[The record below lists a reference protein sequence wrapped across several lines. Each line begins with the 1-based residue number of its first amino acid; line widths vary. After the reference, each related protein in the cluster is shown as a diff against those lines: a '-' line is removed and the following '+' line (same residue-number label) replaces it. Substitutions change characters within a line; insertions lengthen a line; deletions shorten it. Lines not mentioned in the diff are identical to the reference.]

1 MRSLLLLMLRLLPV
15 LLLLFLPALLH
26 AEPPRVI
33 DDEQIIDT
41 FIKRMTA
48 LTEDNNC
55 PPLSTLREQLKDF
68 HPCTLKLPSPRRREI
83 SDEDFYST
91 MCRSIA
97 IIGVIAKDE
106 SGMWIDDSVATAWIA
121 TEDGA
126 LVTNY
131 HVIDG
136 PDDGRMGVM
145 LPDGSVHPV
154 RAVLAS
160 SKDADVAVVKIDA
173 TGLTPLALAP
183 NPPVMT
189 PVRIVSHPDAHFF
202 TLTMGHVSRYC
213 HMDGQDYL
221 TVTAD
226 VAVGSSGAPVLD
238 RRGNV
243 VGMVCMTQTA
253 YTNPEEAPLELQP
266 EKKAE
271 PDALPQ
277 PASGPP
283 VVPGNANAGDQE
295 TVPGD
300 KPASAARPAAAK
312 PDKEAEKKKEKEM
325 EKNEAGDADEAASP
339 YPEVDPQMVFKHC
352 ITPESV
358 FRCFSGEK
366 K

>member
-1 MRSLLLLMLRLLPV
+1 MLRLLPV
-15 LLLLFLPALLH
+15 LFLLLLPSLLT

-68 HPCTLKLPSPRRREI
+68 QPCTLKLPSPRRREI

-136 PDDGRMGVM
+136 PADGRMGVM

-154 RAVLAS
+154 RSVLAS

-173 TGLTPLALAP
+173 TGLTPLALAQ

-202 TLTMGHVSRYC
+202 TLTIGHVSRYC
-213 HMDGQDYL
+213 HMEGQDYL

-266 EKKAE
+266 EKKPETDAKPGAAPEERPAE
-271 PDALPQ
+271 PADSARQ
-277 PASGPP
+277 PS
-283 VVPGNANAGDQE
+283 N
-295 TVPGD
+295 
-300 KPASAARPAAAK
+300 ASADARGTPPAEKQLPAASPSAAK
-312 PDKEAEKKKEKEM
+312 PDKTDKAPEKKAQGAAAPDKEE
-325 EKNEAGDADEAASP
+325 SP
-339 YPEVDPQMVFKHC
+339 YPAVDPQMVFKHC
-352 ITPESV
+352 ITSESV

-366 K
+366 